1 MNIAELIAGSRMS
14 RFQIMA
20 IVVAIVLTVLEGYD
34 TAMMVF
40 AAPYVTKEFASSSS
54 MIGVVLSGALIGMV
68 IGSILVA
75 PLADRIGRRR
85 IAIVGTVIV
94 LAGMLIAPFATDMAG
109 ILLSRIVTGLGV
121 GALISVVGV
130 IASEYSNRRAYPVVM
145 AVYAAGINIGA
156 VIGAIVIGPLLPS
169 LGWRFAFW
177 AGVVLS
183 AIALILAIVAFP
195 ESIAWLAARRQPGT
209 LDRVN
214 RMLARMGHPA
224 LPELPANQRGQREH
238 TGALRIVFSKRLI
251 AQTLLMMVGYIAFL
265 LVFYFA
271 NSWAP
276 NTLAQATQVP
286 SYAAPTT
293 LSLGLGGVIGN
304 LVFGFISKRVNP
316 RILTPIFLVIGAIGL
331 AVFGSIETMI
341 PLAFVDIFAASFF
354 FSAGVVGF
362 YQIVPLMYPT
372 LARATGYGIVAG
384 AGRIGGIASP
394 ILAGAAFDA
403 GIPVSTVFLIF
414 SLPLVFSAL
423 TVVALAI
430 LEKAQRARAATA
442 ESLDP
447 ADGIELQP
455 EPAP

>member
-1 MNIAELIAGSRMS
+1 MNISELIAGSRMS

-20 IVVAIVLTVLEGYD
+20 IVVAIVLTILEGYD

-40 AAPYVTKEFASSSS
+40 AAPYVTQEFASSSS

-68 IGSILVA
+68 VGSILVA
-75 PLADRIGRRR
+75 PIADIIGRRR
-85 IAIVGTVIV
+85 IAIVGTAIV
-94 LAGMLIAPFATDMAG
+94 LIGMVIAPFATDMTG
-109 ILLSRIVTGLGV
+109 ILFSRIVTGLGV

-130 IASEYSNRRAYPVVM
+130 IAAEYSSRRVYPVVM

-156 VIGAIVIGPLLPS
+156 VVGAIVMGPLLPT

-177 AGVVLS
+177 AGVALS
-183 AIALILAIVAFP
+183 AIALILAILLFP
-195 ESIAWLAARRQPGT
+195 ESIAWLAARRKPGT

-224 LPELPANQRGQREH
+224 LPELPESQLSAGG
-238 TGALRIVFSKRLI
+238 TTSALRIVFSRGLLGK
-251 AQTLLMMVGYIAFL
+251 TLLMTVGYIAFL

-276 NTLAQATQVP
+276 NTLAAANEEP
-286 SYAAPTT
+286 SFAAPTT
-293 LSLGLGGVIGN
+293 LSLGLGGIVGT
-304 LVFGFISKRVNP
+304 LVFGFISTRVNA
-316 RILTPIFLVIGAIGL
+316 RILTPIFLVVGAVGVAAIGPL
-331 AVFGSIETMI
+331 ETVL
-341 PLAFVDIFAASFF
+341 PLAFAEIFAASFF

-362 YQIVPLMYPT
+362 YQIVPQLYPT

-403 GIPVSTVFLIF
+403 GIPVPTVFLMF
-414 SLPLVFSAL
+414 SLPLIVSAL
-423 TVVALAI
+423 SVIALAAI
-430 LEKAQRARAATA
+430 ESAQRKRAASTA
-442 ESLDP
+442 
-447 ADGIELQP
+447 ADSDSA
-455 EPAP
+455 EPAPARS